1 MIEKYIEAINAG
13 QIVSVDWRSI
23 EETLGE
29 DAKRTHSCSI
39 HVNDGSFPTKE
50 EVCAD
55 QLTEVQ
61 IVEILQQTSVRFMAE
76 TYKDGIPYMPIE
88 TRYFSSV
95 KPISGPWIEYPNYK
109 A

>member
-23 EETLGE
+23 KEMLGE
-29 DAKRTHSCSI
+29 EAKRTHTCYI
-39 HVNDGSFPTKE
+39 HVNDGSFPPKE

-55 QLTEVQ
+55 QLTEE
-61 IVEILQQTSVRFMAE
+61 EIAKILRQTNVRFMAE

-95 KPISGPWIEYPNYK
+95 ESTSGPWIKSPNYK

>member
-1 MIEKYIEAINAG
+1 MTKKYVEAINAG
-13 QIVSVDWRSI
+13 HVMSVDWRSI
-23 EETLGE
+23 EELPGE

-39 HVNDGSFPTKE
+39 HVNDGSFPPKE
-50 EVCAD
+50 EVYAD
-55 QLTEVQ
+55 QLTEEQ
-61 IVEILQQTSVRFMAE
+61 IVEILRQANVRFMAE

-95 KPISGPWIEYPNYK
+95 KPVSGPWIEYPNYK

>member
-88 TRYFSSV
+88 ARYFSSMEPV
-95 KPISGPWIEYPNYK
+95 SGPWIESPNYK